1 MTELTPAPELVDPAT
16 ESLDSAPEP
25 VDGQQV
31 ESPAD
36 ATPPQTTYKI
46 GDEEFDVDT
55 LTDFIQTAK
64 NAKEMHRSAHEEYTA
79 AKKLREDPKY
89 KRLQYI
95 METIEQNPNLANEW
109 RQLETTTFDRSGAPT
124 NALAMSAQ
132 MREIRAELD
141 AIREEKGVLVA
152 DDYLGQFAAE
162 KGITKEQAEEVG
174 AAFLAST
181 TAEDFPDTNVMS
193 HLKYFYWDR
202 YEREGAEQ
210 KLTAAKAEGYKAAI
224 EKVKKG
230 QAAELGSPAT
240 RTEVPWT
247 PSKNAHNR
255 PMEESY
261 EAALNDPEV
270 SFGDLD

>member
-16 ESLDSAPEP
+16 DATATDPAPVE
-25 VDGQQV
+25 GQQV

-36 ATPPQTTYKI
+36 ATPPQTYKI
-46 GDEEFDVDT
+46 GDEEYDEAA
-55 LTDFIQTAK
+55 LTEFISTAQ
-64 NAKEMHRSAHEEYTA
+64 NAKAMHKSAHEEYTA

-109 RQLETTTFDRSGAPT
+109 RQLETTTFNRSGAPT

-152 DDYLGQFAAE
+152 DDYLGKFAAE

-174 AAFLAST
+174 KAFLEQT
-181 TAEDFPDTNVMS
+181 KREDFPDTNVMS
-193 HLKYFYWDR
+193 HLAYFYWDK
-202 YEREGAEQ
+202 YEREGAAE
-210 KLTAAKAEGYKAAI
+210 KLSAAEKEGYQKAIA
-224 EKVKKG
+224 KVKAG
-230 QAAELGSPAT
+230 HAAELGSPAT
-240 RTEVPWT
+240 KTEVPWQ
-247 PSKNAHNR
+247 PSKNAHDR
-255 PMEESY
+255 PFEESY
-261 EAALNDPEV
+261 EAALNDPEI
-270 SFGDLD
+270 SFGTLD